1 MEIRDATR
9 EHLEQVAAIYAEA
22 VATPATFDLEP
33 LPIAAW
39 QRVLAEGDPAAGRF
53 LLVAV
58 EGGDVVGYAL
68 TARFMAR
75 PAYDITRITSVYLT
89 SAQRGRGLGT
99 ALYHELLG
107 RLDASH
113 ARLAV
118 AGITLPNPA
127 SVRLHESCGYTPVG
141 TFEGVGFK
149 MGRAWD
155 VRWYQRP
162 V

>member
-9 EHLEQVAAIYAEA
+9 EHLGQVAAIYAEA

-33 LPIAAW
+33 LPMEAW
-39 QRVLAEGDPAAGRF
+39 QRVLADGDPATGRF

-58 EGGDVVGYAL
+58 AGGDVAGYAL
-68 TARFMAR
+68 TARFMSR
-75 PAYDITRITSVYLT
+75 PAYDITRVTSVYLT
-89 SAQRGRGLGT
+89 SAQRGRGVGT

-107 RLDASH
+107 RLEAS
-113 ARLAV
+113 AVRLAV
-118 AGITLPNPA
+118 AGVTLPNPA
-127 SVRLHESCGYTPVG
+127 SERLHESCGYRPVG

-149 MGRAWD
+149 LGRAWD
-155 VRWYQRP
+155 VRWYQRR